1 MKCALIYV
9 EHRFCTLMHPLDRCY
24 VTQLTLDDLIMRIK
38 KRPLAMRY
46 QLFFFVVQC
55 TGLVSSN
62 IQFTNSLDSET
73 QRMLNF
79 LNVL

>member
-46 QLFFFVVQC
+46 QLFFLLFNVQASFHQIFNLRTLWTPRLKEC
-55 TGLVSSN
+55 
-62 IQFTNSLDSET
+62 
-73 QRMLNF
+73 
-79 LNVL
+79 